1 MGRSHSL
8 SLFSRCRSTTATSSY
23 VSPLLD
29 GLLEGLGEDLHVGGS
44 LHFGLPVG
52 GDFEAHL
59 QCWKQKVRT
68 HGRSNRVSPEPSERK
83 RTPRRNKDSCLVQ
96 SGDSIRVL
104 LVEVFSVICN
114 CSCMLAPLA
123 VVAQCPNQLDEYNQR
138 LQAQNLAQP
147 PPPTAK
153 A

>member
-1 MGRSHSL
+1 MGRSHSV

-68 HGRSNRVSPEPSERK
+68 HGRSNRVSTEPSERK
-83 RTPRRNKDSCLVQ
+83 RTPRRNKDSVWLRVVIPSGFFLQRSFQ
-96 SGDSIRVL
+96 SFVT
-104 LVEVFSVICN
+104 
-114 CSCMLAPLA
+114 A
-123 VVAQCPNQLDEYNQR
+123 VAC
-138 LQAQNLAQP
+138 
-147 PPPTAK
+147 
-153 A
+153 